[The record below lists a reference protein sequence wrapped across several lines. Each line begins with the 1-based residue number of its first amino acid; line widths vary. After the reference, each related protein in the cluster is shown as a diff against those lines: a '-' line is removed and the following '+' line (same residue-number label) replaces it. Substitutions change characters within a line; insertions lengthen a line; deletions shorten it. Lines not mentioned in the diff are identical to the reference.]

1 MEHEDRRHLCAR
13 VGRRRDFRRRYRLCH
28 VHAPAC
34 RPCRLEHAARQWP
47 LGADLS
53 QGALRVRQDRVRLLD
68 RNPRENAGAGVW
80 RQRAAGRRGQTGRDR
95 PQRLRHRRP
104 YPHPADAG
112 THAGPCRLHFRPR
125 QGRRR
130 VLGRPDAFAAADP
143 LSGIIREIRCRSG
156 AGGNDAAQLHGTLL
170 RHRDAVLHRAFP
182 LPFGG
187 EDPARRQRI
196 FLRGR
201 MSSDTPAFET
211 LALEQAD
218 EHVTIV
224 RLNRPDASNALN
236 TQMGRD
242 LVRCFE
248 EVALDAT
255 GLRCIVLTGSG
266 DKAFCA
272 GGDLKERRGMT
283 DEAWTRQ
290 HVIFERMVR
299 ALIDCPVPIIG
310 AVNGAA
316 YGGGCEIAGCC
327 DFLYAAESA
336 RFALTEVTLGIMP
349 GGGGTQTLP
358 RAVGERR
365 AKELILT
372 GKPFTAAEAHVW
384 GLVNEVF
391 PLPEL
396 LPAALATASR
406 IARNAPIS
414 VRQAKLSMHRG
425 LQLSLRA
432 GLALEIEAYNR
443 MVPTEDRR
451 EGVLAFN
458 EKRTPNFKGR

>member
-1 MEHEDRRHLCAR
+1 
-13 VGRRRDFRRRYRLCH
+13 
-28 VHAPAC
+28 
-34 RPCRLEHAARQWP
+34 
-47 LGADLS
+47 
-53 QGALRVRQDRVRLLD
+53 
-68 RNPRENAGAGVW
+68 
-80 RQRAAGRRGQTGRDR
+80 
-95 PQRLRHRRP
+95 
-104 YPHPADAG
+104 
-112 THAGPCRLHFRPR
+112 
-125 QGRRR
+125 
-130 VLGRPDAFAAADP
+130 
-143 LSGIIREIRCRSG
+143 
-156 AGGNDAAQLHGTLL
+156 
-170 RHRDAVLHRAFP
+170 
-182 LPFGG
+182 
-187 EDPARRQRI
+187 
-196 FLRGR
+196 
-201 MSSDTPAFET
+201 MSISTQPPAFET
-211 LALEQAD
+211 LTLEPVD
-218 EHVTIV
+218 EQVMVV

-236 TQMGRD
+236 TRMGRD
-242 LVRCFE
+242 LVRFFE
-248 EVALDAT
+248 DVALDPKS
-255 GLRCIVLTGSG
+255 LRCIVLTGAG

-327 DFLYAAESA
+327 DFLYAADTA

-372 GKPFTAAEAHVW
+372 GKPFTSVQARDW
-384 GLVNEVF
+384 GFVNEVF
-391 PLPEL
+391 PLSGLMRE
-396 LPAALATASR
+396 ALATASR

-414 VRQAKLSMHRG
+414 VRQAKLSIHRG
-425 LQLSLRA
+425 LQSSLRD

-451 EGVLAFN
+451 EGVQAFN
-458 EKRTPNFKGR
+458 EKRPPNFKGR